1 MMAEER
7 CCVCGRALPNRY
19 AVAGRCEADGCGAA
33 FCALHWHTRV
43 RRCPAHGGGTPLPK
57 VDKEVEG
64 KEQKMNAAVE
74 NEEAVRE
81 QAKTELT
88 PEAKKSILKSVSEFA
103 VALGKGASSLI
114 DRLRGIQDPEAALSA
129 LDAQLTANREHR
141 APLQKRYEQLY
152 GEIAAKKKVYLAA
165 PPARKKILELELKA
179 LIAEYQG
186 LERQLAVCFEN
197 ERIITVVRTRTL
209 ELTAMGLRKL
219 REKDIDELTDKIE
232 DAVGDQ
238 EDVSDAMR
246 DLEKAG
252 KRHDAD
258 DADAFA
264 DALAGFDETA
274 ATVDESGA
282 DPALTDP
289 AASTSDP
296 LTGFSTSDENERK
309 EFT

>member
-1 MMAEER
+1 MEA
-7 CCVCGRALPNRY
+7 G
-19 AVAGRCEADGCGAA
+19 VAN
-33 FCALHWHTRV
+33 
-43 RRCPAHGGGTPLPK
+43 
-57 VDKEVEG
+57 
-64 KEQKMNAAVE
+64 EQ
-74 NEEAVRE
+74 AVRE
-81 QAKTELT
+81 QSKTELT

-114 DRLRGIQDPEAALSA
+114 DRLRGVQDPDAALSA
-129 LDAQLTANREHR
+129 LDAQLAANREHR

-219 REKDIDELTDKIE
+219 RETDIDKLTDKIE

-264 DALAGFDETA
+264 DALAGFDEA
-274 ATVDESGA
+274 AAPIDENGDVSSSS
-282 DPALTDP
+282 DPVSSP
-289 AASTSDP
+289 SDP
-296 LTGFSTSDENERK
+296 LAGFTSSDENERK